1 MSLCRTDQISSVLVQ
16 FLKEWV
22 LASDGVIRAPGD
34 PESTYQFH
42 DVVVPGQHLRQVHGS
57 QGTDVILRD
66 VQIHDPTVHLQGST
80 QHQQITQKNPHKS
93 GKHATS
99 TAHKKHKIR
108 ETTNNII
115 AQ

>member
-66 VQIHDPTVHLQGST
+66 VQIHDPTVHLQGNT
-80 QHQQITQKNPHKS
+80 QHQQITKKKKTPPNQGSTQHQQLTKNTKL
-93 GKHATS
+93 GKQQITS
-99 TAHKKHKIR
+99 
-108 ETTNNII
+108 
-115 AQ
+115 

>member
-1 MSLCRTDQISSVLVQ
+1 MSLCQTDQISSVLVQ

-66 VQIHDPTVHLQGST
+66 IQIHDPTVHLQEST
-80 QHQQITQKNPHKS
+80 QHQQIT
-93 GKHATS
+93 
-99 TAHKKHKIR
+99 KKPQKIR
-108 ETTNNII
+108 ETRNINRS
-115 AQ
+115 QKTQN